1 MSGKIGPKL
10 ERGIS
15 VLKKQYFK
23 RIVAVLLTASIM
35 GIMLQA
41 SVTHAWAS
49 TDIKQ
54 EEFKNIVNTYSIDST
69 IPNYKEYIAAYD
81 ETYPETEIVIAA
93 TDFVRYEEDG
103 LEVEPELY
111 KDYDG
116 MAGDSVLTAD
126 NSLIEYEIQVE
137 ESGFYYLSLLYFPVE
152 GRSSDIQRS
161 FFVDGKLPY
170 NEMALI
176 EFYRIWKTEIQ
187 DTFIDNHGVTM
198 RNWEKDNQGND
209 IKPRSV
215 EAPQWI
221 SSYCYDNNGYITSPL
236 AIYLTKGNHTISM
249 LSLREPMLIHE
260 ISLKNVEKIM
270 DYDSTINSWNQ
281 AGAEE
286 SRGQYIRIE
295 AENASMTSSQMLYPK
310 QDQSSPA
317 IYPSSSKTLL
327 NNTIGDN
334 SWRDS
339 GQWIEWS
346 FDVAETGYYNISL
359 HAKQSYL
366 RGINVSRK
374 ITIDGEVP
382 FEEMSDY
389 QFKYNSRWRN
399 IVLSDDEERPYYF
412 YLEKG
417 NHTIRMEVVL
427 GEFSDIVSEVEDAV
441 KKLNSIYR
449 KVIRITGV
457 APDIYRD
464 YQIEATLPGLEAEL
478 IDVRD
483 QIEGVI
489 LRLREVAGSNSDK
502 ETVLRTMRDQLT
514 QLIKD
519 QEDFIK
525 VISSYKVNV
534 RACGNWITQVI
545 QQPLALD
552 RINIY
557 SPDVEVEYENTSF
570 WSKLV
575 YEIKRLFYSFIID
588 YNMIGNVADV
598 DSENVTLTL
607 WIGTGRDQANVI
619 KSLIDDTFTN
629 ETDIN
634 VNVQLVDMGT
644 LLKATLAGEG
654 PDVAIQVGPTQVA
667 TGQVA
672 AGMISSAND
681 TPVNYGIRNAV
692 LDLTEF
698 EDYPEVAAR
707 FSESAMVPFTYKDA
721 VYALPD
727 TQSFLMMFYR
737 MDILAEIG
745 LQLPRTWD
753 EVKVA
758 MTVLS
763 KNQMEF
769 GMLPGEQVFA
779 MMLYQMGGSYYNADG
794 SASALDSEISIN
806 VFKEY
811 CEFYTDYKLD
821 KETSVEERFRTGE
834 CPIIIA
840 DYQFYNNLQVSA
852 PDIKGLWDFTVV
864 PGILE
869 EDGSINHT
877 TGSIGLADLIMADT
891 EYPEESWEFLKW
903 WTSAA
908 TQTMFGREMES
919 LMGSSARVATANL
932 EALENLSWPV
942 DDYKALMAQFNQTR
956 GIPQVPGGYYSWR
969 NVNNAF
975 YTVTT
980 DTDTA
985 TPREELMEKVIYI
998 NAEIAYKMDELDIDK
1013 EGENKSSVIGSLNLE
1028 LNEEEKSSVKRRI
1041 GNGN

>member
-1 MSGKIGPKL
+1 MYRKKKL
-10 ERGIS
+10 
-15 VLKKQYFK
+15 K
-23 RIVAVLLTASIM
+23 RIIALLLLVSMVNVSLQVSTTRAQAETDVA
-35 GIMLQA
+35 
-41 SVTHAWAS
+41 
-49 TDIKQ
+49 Q
-54 EEFKNIVNTYSIDST
+54 EELEKVVNTYSIDDTIVSYKDYRASYDEIYPEMEIT
-69 IPNYKEYIAAYD
+69 IP
-81 ETYPETEIVIAA
+81 A
-93 TDFVRYEEDG
+93 TDFVRYEQDG
-103 LEVEPELY
+103 IAVEPEVY

-116 MAGDSVLTAD
+116 MSGDSILTNDKA
-126 NSLIEYEIQVE
+126 LIEYDIEVA
-137 ESGFYYLSLLYFPVE
+137 ESGLYFLSLLYYPVE
-152 GRSSDIQRS
+152 GKSSDIQRS
-161 FFVDGKLPY
+161 FFIDGKLPY
-170 NEMALI
+170 NEMALV
-176 EFYRIWKTEIQ
+176 EFNRLWKTEIQ
-187 DTFIDNHGVTM
+187 DTHVDNNDVIV
-198 RNWEKDNQGND
+198 RDWEKDNQGND
-209 IKPRSV
+209 IKPRSI
-215 EAPQWI
+215 ETPQWI
-221 SSYCYDNNGYITSPL
+221 SSYCFDSNGYITSPL
-236 AIYLTKGNHTISM
+236 AFYLTKGTHTISM

-260 ISLKNVEKIM
+260 LTLKNVEKVM
-270 DYDSTINSWNQ
+270 DYDFVKKTWDK
-281 AGAEE
+281 AGAKETT
-286 SRGQYIRIE
+286 GHYVRIE

-310 QDQSSPA
+310 QDQSSPSV
-317 IYPSSSKTLL
+317 YPSSPKTLL

-334 SWRDS
+334 SWRDA
-339 GQWIEWS
+339 GQWIEWTFEAPES
-346 FDVAETGYYNISL
+346 GYYNISL
-359 HAKQSYL
+359 YVKQSYL

-382 FEEMSDY
+382 FDEMSDY
-389 QFKYNSRWRN
+389 QFKYNSHWKN
-399 IVLSDDEERPYYF
+399 IVFSDTEGTPYSF
-412 YLEKG
+412 YLDKG

-441 KKLNSIYR
+441 KKLNAIYR

-478 IDVRD
+478 IDARD
-483 QIEGVI
+483 QIADAI
-489 LRLREVAGSNSDK
+489 NRLREVAGKNSDK

-514 QLIKD
+514 ELIKD
-519 QEDFIK
+519 KEDFIK
-525 VISSYKVNV
+525 VITSYKINV

-552 RINIY
+552 RINVY
-557 SPDVEVEYENTSF
+557 SSDVKVEYDNTTF
-570 WSKLV
+570 WNRLF

-588 YNMIGNVADV
+588 YNMIGNIAKD
-598 DSENVTLTL
+598 DHENVTLTL

-629 ETDIN
+629 KTNIN

-692 LDLTEF
+692 LDLSDF

-707 FSESAMVPFTYKDA
+707 FSESAMVPFAYKDA

-727 TQSFLMMFYR
+727 TQTFLMMFYR

-745 LQLPRTWD
+745 LELPRTWD

-758 MTVLS
+758 MTVLA

-769 GMLPGEQVFA
+769 GMLPGEQIFA
-779 MMLYQMGGSYYNADG
+779 MMLYQMHGSYYNAEG
-794 SASALDSEISIN
+794 TASALDSEISIN
-806 VFKEY
+806 TFKEY

-821 KETSVEERFRTGE
+821 KETSVEERFKTGE

-840 DYQFYNNLQVSA
+840 DYTLYNNLQVSA
-852 PDIKGLWDFTVV
+852 PDIQGLWDFTVV
-864 PGILE
+864 PGILK
-869 EDGSINHT
+869 EDNTINHT

-891 EYPEESWEFLKW
+891 KYPEESWEFLKW
-903 WTSAA
+903 WTSAP

-932 EALENLSWPV
+932 DALENLSWPV
-942 DDYKALMAQFNQTR
+942 DDYTELMAQFEQIR
-956 GIPQVPGGYYSWR
+956 GIRQVPGGYYTWR

-998 NAEIAYKMDELDIDK
+998 NAEIAYKMDELDID
-1013 EGENKSSVIGSLNLE
+1013 LM
-1028 LNEEEKSSVKRRI
+1028 NESDKREE
-1041 GNGN
+1041 

>member
-1 MSGKIGPKL
+1 MYQNQYLKRIMAIILTVSMI
-10 ERGIS
+10 GIS
-15 VLKKQYFK
+15 MQTSITRTKAATDVMQDEFK
-23 RIVAVLLTASIM
+23 RS
-35 GIMLQA
+35 
-41 SVTHAWAS
+41 
-49 TDIKQ
+49 
-54 EEFKNIVNTYSIDST
+54 VNTYSIDDT
-69 IPNYKEYIAAYD
+69 IVSYKEYITSY
-81 ETYPETEIVIAA
+81 EENYPETEIIIPA

-103 LEVEPELY
+103 IEVEPEVY

-116 MAGDSVLTAD
+116 MMGDSILTED
-126 NSLIEYEIQVE
+126 NALIEYDIQVE
-137 ESGFYYLSLLYFPVE
+137 ESGYYFLSLLYYPVE
-152 GRSSDIQRS
+152 GKSSDIQRS

-176 EFYRIWKTEIQ
+176 EFNRIWNIGTGKTYVDDKGI
-187 DTFIDNHGVTM
+187 TVM
-198 RNWEKDNQGND
+198 NWEKDNQGND
-209 IKPRSV
+209 IKPSSIEV
-215 EAPQWI
+215 PEWI
-221 SSYCYDNNGYITSPL
+221 SSYCYDSNGYITSPL
-236 AIYLTKGNHTISM
+236 AIYLSKGSHTISM

-260 ISLKNVEKIM
+260 ITLSNIETSI
-270 DYDSTINSWNQ
+270 DYDLAKKTWDE
-281 AGAEE
+281 AGAQET
-286 SRGQYIRIE
+286 SGKYIRIE
-295 AENASMTSSQMLYPK
+295 AENASKTSSQMLYPK

-317 IYPSSSKTLL
+317 VYPSSPKTLL

-334 SWRDS
+334 SWRNA

-346 FDVAETGYYNISL
+346 FDVPESGYYNISL

-374 ITIDGEVP
+374 ITIDGEIP

-389 QFKYNSRWRN
+389 QFKYNSRWQD
-399 IVLSDDEERPYYF
+399 IVLSDEEDTPYYF
-412 YLEKG
+412 YLEEG
-417 NHTIRMEVVL
+417 SHTIRMEVVL

-464 YQIEATLPGLEAEL
+464 YQIEAILPNLEAEL

-483 QIEGVI
+483 QIEDVI
-489 LRLREVAGSNSDK
+489 IRLREVAGKNSDK

-525 VISSYKVNV
+525 VIGSYKTNV

-557 SPDVEVEYENTSF
+557 SPDLEVEYENDSF
-570 WSKLV
+570 WDRMV
-575 YEIKRLFYSFIID
+575 YEIKRLFYSFVID
-588 YNMIGNVADV
+588 YNMIGNVAEEN
-598 DSENVTLTL
+598 SEKVTLTL

-619 KSLIDDTFTN
+619 KALIDDTFTN

-634 VNVQLVDMGT
+634 VNVQLVDMST

-698 EDYPEVAAR
+698 DDYEEVAGR
-707 FSESAMVPFTYKDA
+707 FSESAIVPFTYKDA

-727 TQSFLMMFYR
+727 TQTFLMMFYR

-745 LQLPRTWD
+745 LELPRTWD

-779 MMLYQMGGSYYNADG
+779 MMLYQNGGSYYNESG
-794 SASALDSEISIN
+794 TASALDSEIAIN
-806 VFKEY
+806 TFKEY
-811 CEFYTDYKLD
+811 CEYYTDYKLD
-821 KETSVEERFRTGE
+821 KETSVDERFRTGE
-834 CPIIIA
+834 SPIIIA
-840 DYQFYNNLQVSA
+840 DYTFYNNLQVSA
-852 PDIKGLWDFTVV
+852 PDIKGLWNFTVV
-864 PGILE
+864 PGVME
-869 EDGSINHT
+869 EEGSINHA
-877 TGSIGLADLIMADT
+877 TGSIGQADLIMADT

-903 WTSAA
+903 WTSAP
-908 TQTMFGREMES
+908 TQTMYGREMES

-932 EALENLSWPV
+932 EALENLAWPV
-942 DDYKALMAQFNQTR
+942 DDYKALMSQFEQVR

-998 NAEIAYKMDELDIDK
+998 NAEIAYKMEELDID
-1013 EGENKSSVIGSLNLE
+1013 IDDQADE
-1028 LNEEEKSSVKRRI
+1028 LDADINDQADEQEDSYGK
-1041 GNGN
+1041 

>member
-1 MSGKIGPKL
+1 MYQ
-10 ERGIS
+10 
-15 VLKKQYFK
+15 KKYLK
-23 RIVAVLLTASIM
+23 RIIAIILMVSMVNVS
-35 GIMLQA
+35 LQ
-41 SVTHAWAS
+41 VS
-49 TDIKQ
+49 TTRAQAETDVPQ
-54 EEFKNIVNTYSIDST
+54 EEFKKIVNTYSIDDT
-69 IPNYKEYIAAYD
+69 IISYKEYIASYD
-81 ETYPETEIVIAA
+81 EIYSKTEITVPA
-93 TDFVRYEEDG
+93 TEFVRYEQDG
-103 LEVEPELY
+103 IAVEPEVY

-116 MAGDSVLTAD
+116 MAGDSILTDDKA
-126 NSLIEYEIQVE
+126 LIEYDIEVA
-137 ESGFYYLSLLYFPVE
+137 ESGFYFLSLLYYPVE
-152 GRSSDIQRS
+152 GKSSDIQRS
-161 FFVDGKLPY
+161 FFIDGKLPY
-170 NEMALI
+170 NEMALV
-176 EFYRIWKTEIQ
+176 EFNRLWKTEIQ
-187 DTFIDNHGVTM
+187 DTYMDNNEVIVK
-198 RNWEKDNQGND
+198 NWEKDNQGND
-209 IKPRSV
+209 IKPRSI
-215 EAPQWI
+215 ETPQWI
-221 SSYCYDNNGYITSPL
+221 SSYCFDSNGYITSPL
-236 AIYLTKGNHTISM
+236 AIYLTKGAHTISM

-260 ISLKNVEKIM
+260 LTLKNIGKVM
-270 DYDSTINSWNQ
+270 DYDSVIKTWDK
-281 AGAEE
+281 AGAKETT
-286 SRGQYIRIE
+286 GHYVRIE

-317 IYPSSSKTLL
+317 VYPSSPKTLL

-334 SWRDS
+334 SWRDA
-339 GQWIEWS
+339 GQWIEWTFEAPES
-346 FDVAETGYYNISL
+346 GYYNISL
-359 HAKQSYL
+359 HAKQSFL

-382 FEEMSDY
+382 FDEMSDY
-389 QFKYNSRWRN
+389 QFKYNSHWKN
-399 IVLSDDEERPYYF
+399 IVFSDNEGIPYYF
-412 YLEKG
+412 YLDKG

-441 KKLNSIYR
+441 KKLNAIYR

-478 IDVRD
+478 TDVRD
-483 QIEGVI
+483 QIADAI
-489 LRLREVAGSNSDK
+489 IRLREVAGKNSDK

-514 QLIKD
+514 ELIKD
-519 QEDFIK
+519 KEDFIK
-525 VISSYKVNV
+525 VITSYKINV

-552 RINIY
+552 RINVY
-557 SPDVEVEYENTSF
+557 SSDVKVEYDNTTF
-570 WSKLV
+570 WDRLF
-575 YEIKRLFYSFIID
+575 YEIKRLFYSFVID
-588 YNMIGNVADV
+588 YNMIGNVAKD
-598 DSENVTLTL
+598 DHENVTLTL

-634 VNVQLVDMGT
+634 VNVQLVDMST

-692 LDLTEF
+692 LDLSEF

-707 FSESAMVPFTYKDA
+707 FSESAMVPFAYKDA

-727 TQSFLMMFYR
+727 THTFLMMFYR

-745 LQLPRTWD
+745 LELPRTWD

-758 MTVLS
+758 MTVLA

-769 GMLPGEQVFA
+769 GMLPGEQIFA
-779 MMLYQMGGSYYNADG
+779 MMLYQMRGSYYNTDG
-794 SASALDSEISIN
+794 TASALDSEISIN
-806 VFKEY
+806 TFKEY

-821 KETSVEERFRTGE
+821 KETSVEERFKTGE

-840 DYQFYNNLQVSA
+840 DYTLYNNLQVSA
-852 PDIKGLWDFTVV
+852 PDIQGLWDFTVV
-864 PGILE
+864 PGILK
-869 EDGSINHT
+869 EDDTINHT

-891 EYPEESWEFLKW
+891 EYPKESWEFLKW
-903 WTSAA
+903 WTSAP

-942 DDYKALMAQFNQTR
+942 DDYTELMAQFEQIR
-956 GIPQVPGGYYSWR
+956 GIRQVPGGYYTWR

-998 NAEIAYKMDELDIDK
+998 NAEIDYKMDELDIDIK
-1013 EGENKSSVIGSLNLE
+1013 
-1028 LNEEEKSSVKRRI
+1028 NESDKRED
-1041 GNGN
+1041 

>member
-1 MSGKIGPKL
+1 M
-10 ERGIS
+10 
-15 VLKKQYFK
+15 LKRQYLK
-23 RIVAVLLTASIM
+23 SIMAIILTASMM
-35 GIMLQA
+35 GITLQA
-41 SVTHAWAS
+41 SITRTQAA
-49 TDIKQ
+49 TDLTQ
-54 EEFKNIVNTYSIDST
+54 EEFKNVVNTYSIDDT
-69 IPNYKEYIAAYD
+69 ILTYKEYIAAYD
-81 ETYPETEIVIAA
+81 NTYPDTEIIISA
-93 TDFVRYEEDG
+93 TDYAKYEEDG
-103 LEVEPELY
+103 LEVKPEIY
-111 KDYDG
+111 QDHDG
-116 MAGDSVLTAD
+116 LVGDSILTED
-126 NSLIEYEIQVE
+126 NSLIEYDIEVAD
-137 ESGFYYLSLLYFPVE
+137 SGFYYLSLLYYPVE
-152 GRSSDIQRS
+152 GKSSDIQRS
-161 FFVDGKLPY
+161 FFIDGKLPF

-176 EFYRIWKTEIQ
+176 EFDRLWKTEIQ
-187 DTFIDNHGVTM
+187 DTYVDDNGVTVK
-198 RNWEKDNQGND
+198 NWEKDNQGND
-209 IKPRSV
+209 IKPRSI
-215 EAPQWI
+215 EAPEWI

-236 AIYLTKGNHTISM
+236 AIYLTKGAHTISV

-260 ISLKNVEKIM
+260 ISLKSFDRIM
-270 DYDSTINSWNQ
+270 DYDSAINTWNE
-281 AGAEE
+281 AGAKET
-286 SRGQYIRIE
+286 SGQHIRIE

-310 QDQSSPA
+310 QDQSTPA
-317 IYPSSSKTLL
+317 VYPSSPKTLH
-327 NNTIGDN
+327 NNIIGDN
-334 SWRDS
+334 SWRNS

-346 FDVAETGYYNISL
+346 FDVPETGYYNISL
-359 HAKQSYL
+359 HVKQSYL

-389 QFKYNSRWRN
+389 QFKYDSRWKN
-399 IVLSDDEERPYYF
+399 IVLSDDEGSPYYI
-412 YLEKG
+412 YLDEG

-441 KKLNSIYR
+441 KKLNAIYR

-457 APDIYRD
+457 APDVYRD
-464 YQIEATLPGLEAEL
+464 YQIEAILPGLEAEL
-478 IDVRD
+478 IDARD
-483 QIEGVI
+483 QIEDVI
-489 LRLREVAGSNSDK
+489 IRLREVAGKNSDK

-525 VISSYKVNV
+525 VISSYKINV

-545 QQPLALD
+545 QQPLAID
-552 RINIY
+552 RIDIY
-557 SPDVEVEYENTSF
+557 SPDVEVEYDNASF
-570 WSKLV
+570 WSRLV

-588 YNMIGNVADV
+588 YNMIGNVADK

-629 ETDIN
+629 DTDIN

-672 AGMISSAND
+672 ASMISSAND

-692 LDLTEF
+692 LDLSKF

-707 FSESAMVPFTYKDA
+707 FSESAMVPFTYKDS

-727 TQSFLMMFYR
+727 TQSFIMMFYR

-745 LQLPRTWD
+745 LKLPRTWD

-769 GMLPGEQVFA
+769 GMLPGEQIFA
-779 MMLYQMGGSYYNADG
+779 MMLYQMGGSYYKADG
-794 SASALDSEISIN
+794 NASDLDSEISIN

-834 CPIIIA
+834 CPIIIS

-864 PGILE
+864 PGRLE
-869 EDGSINHT
+869 EDGTINHT

-891 EYPEESWEFLKW
+891 QYPEESWEFIKW
-903 WTSAA
+903 WTSAP

-942 DDYKALMAQFNQTR
+942 DDYKALMTQFAKTK

-998 NAEIAYKMDELDIDK
+998 NAEIAYKMEELDIDQRD
-1013 EGENKSSVIGSLNLE
+1013 EPEEEKSSITSSENLKSF
-1028 LNEEEKSSVKRRI
+1028 EEEKSSVTSSENLKFTEEDWY
-1041 GNGN
+1041 GD